1 MPYLPYFS
9 QKYKNNI
16 NVSPYT
22 NYYVANRVVMVP
34 EVVSLFAITG
44 LAGPTKAIN
53 TLDNI
58 RNTRKELLARR
69 LDMFYRVMNHL

>member
-1 MPYLPYFS
+1 
-9 QKYKNNI
+9 
-16 NVSPYT
+16 
-22 NYYVANRVVMVP
+22 MVP